1 MDTGANQGHKWVTSE
16 GGDPGK
22 ADHFDMTVTE
32 LSEKLGISVT
42 SCVADGYELLDK
54 FLGGE

>member
-1 MDTGANQGHKWVTSE
+1 LRDGEEVFL
-16 GGDPGK
+16 D
-22 ADHFDMTVTE
+22 DITVTE
-32 LSEKLGISVT
+32 LSEKLGIPVT